1 MRDVWER
8 SELISSALYFILKG
22 KSVDS
27 VKPSCARG
35 ESAIV
40 RIVYETLHYSM
51 LDSRGSVIC
60 LSCDFSVGRAR

>member
-40 RIVYETLHYSM
+40 RIVYETLHYTTVCWIRAGPS
-51 LDSRGSVIC
+51 SVRRVI
-60 LSCDFSVGRAR
+60 FP